1 MAPSWSDSRFAK
13 SACWRFSWR
22 SRRGFKPKP
31 CDSAPQCL
39 WSATRPKESPN
50 GHSNLLPSNVHGS
63 ILQRN
68 APVDLFGA
76 VRSVDLC
83 ETSVIALCRRSFF
96 SVGWDNCSPSG
107 TYFPESSSF
116 RLGGSIDV
124 IVRASDGSTGKDLIT
139 VYYQSRNQKS
149 LELEVFL
156 EREKTSNWR
165 LNASAR
171 V

>member
-1 MAPSWSDSRFAK
+1 MVPSWLDSRFAK

-39 WSATRPKESPN
+39 WSVTRPRESPN

-68 APVDLFGA
+68 APVDLFCA
-76 VRSVDLC
+76 VRSVDLR

-116 RLGGSIDV
+116 RLRGSNRRDCACE
-124 IVRASDGSTGKDLIT
+124 RWFDGKRFDHCLLS
-139 VYYQSRNQKS
+139 VWKS
-149 LELEVFL
+149 EIPGVGSVL
-156 EREKTSNWR
+156 ERGKTQIR
-165 LNASAR
+165 G
-171 V
+171 